1 MNGAIMAAM
10 SGNQIKERLERDL
23 GFEANRAR
31 LLTELAASTEIGTYW
46 ERKGLPIF
54 DEKVYTSLAKS
65 ALVAGLAGRQKLSD
79 QIFKLVMDVP
89 KKIDL
94 TEVVIEI
101 SALVLEH
108 QKTLNLSRNRASCV
122 NAHLNV
128 LEPERSLPQTYS
140 PFLSPDDLKSY
151 TSESKSLLKRNVAS
165 SMDFSK
171 WVKDVH
177 ELLSSVSA
185 GDATGDNEEDLF
197 ESVSKK
203 GLISRKAISTYFKQW
218 ELFALEKLGPSFSIE
233 VKENDASPLTGR
245 LNALEGGASRTWTT
259 MLEDITDVRT
269 SANFQKRVSSV
280 TEHVTTTAVIKNLL
294 SYDLEL
300 NGRPLKLQLS
310 SSTSPEMVF
319 QFMKAMKAQFV
330 VYGGKGQ
337 FNVSF
342 QTGNAMITASLSNAT
357 KSDLKKIEEILL
369 ELQ

>member
-1 MNGAIMAAM
+1 MNGEIMAAM
-10 SGNQIKERLERDL
+10 LGNQIKERLERDL

-46 ERKGLPIF
+46 KRKGLPIL
-54 DEKVYTSLAKS
+54 DEKVYASLAKS

-79 QIFKLVMDVP
+79 QIFKLVTEVP
-89 KKIDL
+89 KKMDL

-140 PFLSPDDLKSY
+140 PFLTPGDLKSY
-151 TSESKSLLKRNVAS
+151 TSESNALLKRSVTS

-185 GDATGDNEEDLF
+185 GDVTGDSDEDLF
-197 ESVSKK
+197 ESISKK

-233 VKENDASPLTGR
+233 VKENDVSPLTGR
-245 LNALEGGASRTWTT
+245 LNALEGGASRTWT
-259 MLEDITDVRT
+259 
-269 SANFQKRVSSV
+269 
-280 TEHVTTTAVIKNLL
+280 EHVTTTAVVKNLL

-310 SSTSPEMVF
+310 SSTSAEMVV
-319 QFMKAMKAQFV
+319 QFMKAMKAQFL

-342 QTGNAMITASLSNAT
+342 QTGNSMITASLPNAT